1 MGSENINKPHQVNGP
16 RPVLWL
22 PLSCRKPFWRELTPT
37 TPPATPCSLLLSHL
51 QRLSFEFCISPT
63 SPAHPSSGA
72 LSAGSFEINMPQK
85 QTNNPEEQQEE
96 LENGEVPATQRQ
108 SQSQSESESESE
120 PESQSRRIRSGG
132 TAEQTTR

>member
-1 MGSENINKPHQVNGP
+1 
-16 RPVLWL
+16 
-22 PLSCRKPFWRELTPT
+22 
-37 TPPATPCSLLLSHL
+37 
-51 QRLSFEFCISPT
+51 
-63 SPAHPSSGA
+63 
-72 LSAGSFEINMPQK
+72 MPQK